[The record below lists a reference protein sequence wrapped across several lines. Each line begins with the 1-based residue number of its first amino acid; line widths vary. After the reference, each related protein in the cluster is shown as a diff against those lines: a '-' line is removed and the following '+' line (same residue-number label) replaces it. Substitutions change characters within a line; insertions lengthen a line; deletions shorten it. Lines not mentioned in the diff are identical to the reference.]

1 MQEKSREKNEDDA
14 EEEEKKKSI
23 KTPTNIKM
31 YSWHFF

>member
-31 YSWHFF
+31 YS